1 MMLEQDTAGVSTRSR
16 QGGGLIWLIWFVLL
30 IWLVSFNQINQT
42 NQIDQTTAFLCRL
55 DHVSEVVDRAY
66 EGIFQ
71 LYLRLP
77 FQESTSPTDIGP
89 SDLGIIGGQRMVGD
103 GAC

>member
-1 MMLEQDTAGVSTRSR
+1 MTLGREQDTAGVSTRSR
-16 QGGGLIWLIWFVLL
+16 QDGGLIWLIWFVLL
-30 IWLVSFNQINQT
+30 IWLVSFNQINQM
-42 NQIDQTTAFLCRL
+42 DEPTAFLCRL
-55 DHVSEVVDRAY
+55 DHFPEVVDCTM

-77 FQESTSPTDIGP
+77 FQDSTSPTDIGP
-89 SDLGIIGGQRMVGD
+89 SDLGIIGWQRMVGD

>member
-1 MMLEQDTAGVSTRSR
+1 MTLGREQDTAGVSTRSR
-16 QGGGLIWLIWFVLL
+16 RGGRLIWLIWFVLF
-30 IWLVSFNQINQT
+30 IWLVSFNQINQM
-42 NQIDQTTAFLCRL
+42 DQTTAFLCGL
-55 DHVSEVVDRAY
+55 DHFSEVVDCTTK
-66 EGIFQ
+66 GIFQ

-77 FQESTSPTDIGP
+77 FQDSTRPADIGT